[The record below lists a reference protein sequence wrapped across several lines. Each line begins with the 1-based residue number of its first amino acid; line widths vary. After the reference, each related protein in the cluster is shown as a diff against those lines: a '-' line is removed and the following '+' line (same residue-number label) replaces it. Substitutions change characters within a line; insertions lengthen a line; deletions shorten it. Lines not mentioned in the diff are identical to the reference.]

1 MAKELNRSSAKPQS
15 DVYTLLVAV
24 AAIALGAAMVA
35 VFLDLKDFY
44 GLKPEAILKPLAKAI
59 KTVAK

>member
-1 MAKELNRSSAKPQS
+1 MAKELTQSSAKPQS
-15 DVYTLLVAV
+15 DIYTLLVAV
-24 AAIALGAAMVA
+24 AAIALGAAIVA

-44 GLKPEAILKPLAKAI
+44 SLKPEAMLKPLAEAI